1 MRNEWRVDRTEG
13 ECPCGMNSIRYL
25 GESER
30 EARRVY
36 SELIIGFDAWDQ
48 PSDAYGVGLFRWSPN
63 LCEYVRVAFKDIDV
77 KSGQLTQYSIPT
89 SVPNR

>member
-36 SELIIGFDAWDQ
+36 SDLVIGFDAWDQ
-48 PSDAYGVGLFRWSPN
+48 PNKTWGVGLFRWSTS
-63 LCEYVRVAFKDIDV
+63 LCEYVRMAFKGIDA

-89 SVPNR
+89 PVPNP